1 MPTKI
6 PVNGFG
12 RLGKMLAMSQTWP
25 YLMGSQRRM
34 MTQSMKEQDRRDI
47 EGIDRLYGLDR
58 EAQKTYVLTRKP
70 DNSLAIHLS
79 ESDVTDIVVD
89 TSDIKE
95 AIECAVNAREKQIPK
110 KPKKGVCP
118 NCSSRHVYAATLMTA
133 ETFEYCGDCGQALD
147 WSVEND

>member
-47 EGIDRLYGLDR
+47 EEIDRLYGLDR
-58 EAQKTYVLTRKP
+58 EAQKTYVLTRKS
-70 DNSLAIHLS
+70 DNIYLL
-79 ESDVTDIVVD
+79 ESGVTDIVVD
-89 TSDIKE
+89 TSELPK
-95 AIECAVNAREKQIPK
+95 ARYHNRIFPKDYAKKKKAQRRQQKQ
-110 KPKKGVCP
+110 
-118 NCSSRHVYAATLMTA
+118 SRRKR
-133 ETFEYCGDCGQALD
+133 
-147 WSVEND
+147 